1 MAIFQQEQSV
11 KQFNDEEDFFVKQE
25 VSIDTDGSEI
35 WIVIEHNN
43 NDLSMSLDNW
53 YQLKVLVESMLKNNN
68 IKF

>member
-1 MAIFQQEQSV
+1 MPIFQQKQSV
-11 KQFNDEEDFFVKQE
+11 KQFNDEEEFYVDQE
-25 VSIDTDGSEI
+25 VNIDTDGTET

-53 YQLKVLVESMLKNNN
+53 KQLKVLVESMLKNNN